1 MNNNINEQIQAK
13 NREMYQNKI
22 AIDTEK
28 NIETFNLT
36 IANLIDI
43 MFFKKKSLTKEELIK
58 YKEEIKRVLNSRNES
73 LLKNIS
79 ESDIYDKDLEELVNG
94 VSQKFQEDVEKI
106 EAKEKL
112 LTEINQKIISEE
124 KNKSQSLKN
133 SYIETK
139 KYINNVD
146 SLNMSIDK
154 EKVKVLQKEVQ
165 TNGKN
170 NEVN

>member
-43 MFFKKKSLTKEELIK
+43 MFFKKKSLTKEELRQ

-94 VSQKFQEDVEKI
+94 VSKKFQEDVEKI

-124 KNKSQSLKN
+124 KNKSKSLKN

>member
-43 MFFKKKSLTKEELIK
+43 MFFKKKNLTKEELRK

-106 EAKEKL
+106 EEKEKL

>member
-43 MFFKKKSLTKEELIK
+43 MFFKKKSLTKEELRK

-79 ESDIYDKDLEELVNG
+79 ESDIYDKDLEELVND

-124 KNKSQSLKN
+124 KSKSQSLKN

>member
-43 MFFKKKSLTKEELIK
+43 MFFKKKSLTKEELRQ

-94 VSQKFQEDVEKI
+94 VSKKFQEDVEKI

-124 KNKSQSLKN
+124 KSKSQSLKN

>member
-43 MFFKKKSLTKEELIK
+43 MFFKKKSLTKEELRK

-79 ESDIYDKDLEELVNG
+79 ESDIKYFLDSILIAVVNTKDF
-94 VSQKFQEDVEKI
+94 S
-106 EAKEKL
+106 
-112 LTEINQKIISEE
+112 T
-124 KNKSQSLKN
+124 KNKTIA
-133 SYIETK
+133 YI
-139 KYINNVD
+139 
-146 SLNMSIDK
+146 
-154 EKVKVLQKEVQ
+154 LQKAIWY
-165 TNGKN
+165 
-170 NEVN
+170 